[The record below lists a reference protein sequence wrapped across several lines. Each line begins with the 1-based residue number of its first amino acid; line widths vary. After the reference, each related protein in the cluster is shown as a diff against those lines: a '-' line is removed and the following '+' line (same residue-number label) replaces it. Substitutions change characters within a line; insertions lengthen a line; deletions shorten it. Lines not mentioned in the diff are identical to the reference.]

1 MGLPLLKTNGLFA
14 NDPDGRLLFF
24 ATPTAKSAYVV
35 PDFGREDAL
44 RTLSKYWGLCE
55 IFSVALVAPIAL
67 YFAGAVGLLV
77 AFAIFAVGSPL
88 GYHFAVKELLE
99 GLENVTPEPHEFD
112 LHELGLGGLLQ
123 TVADETH
130 AGLLWLCEAVSI
142 VPVLGALLML
152 LNAHRVHHVVGAL
165 VAIVFFGSA
174 SIAGA
179 YMISMKRRG
188 LVATETPSFVERSSV
203 AMGR

>member
-1 MGLPLLKTNGLFA
+1 MGLPFLKTNGLFA
-14 NDPDGRLLFF
+14 KDADGRLLFF

-55 IFSVALVAPIAL
+55 LFSVALVAPIAL
-67 YFAGAVGLLV
+67 HFGGPAGLLL
-77 AFAIFAVGSPL
+77 AFAVFAAGSPI
-88 GYHFAVKELLE
+88 GYHFALKELLS
-99 GLENVTPEPHEFD
+99 GLESVIHEPLDHD
-112 LHELGLGGLLQ
+112 LHTQSLPSLLR

-142 VPVLGALLML
+142 VPVMGALLML
-152 LNAHRVHHVVGAL
+152 LNAHRAHHVAGAL

-188 LVATETPSFVERSSV
+188 IVVTETHSFPQRSAV
-203 AMGR
+203 MGR